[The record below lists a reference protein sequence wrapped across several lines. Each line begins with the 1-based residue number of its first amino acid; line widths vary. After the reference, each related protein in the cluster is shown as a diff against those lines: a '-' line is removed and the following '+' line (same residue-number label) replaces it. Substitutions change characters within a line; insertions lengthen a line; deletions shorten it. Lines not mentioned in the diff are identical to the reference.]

1 MTSKIRI
8 KLLITMLAIGLIAA
22 LPISFISIQ
31 SLIDSSKKQAKDFG
45 QQSASY
51 NSKIIGTWITEKSD
65 VLIGL
70 KKQIEGMND
79 SAEIINLMKLYS
91 DSNKDFISI
100 FIGMEDNVMLDA
112 YGWQPP
118 DNYVVVERPWYRGAI
133 DQSSYVTT
141 SVYCDANKQKN
152 VTAVATRADALG
164 KRGVLAANIYVD
176 YIVDI
181 IEDIKFGENGFAVL
195 VDEDYQ
201 VITGVKS
208 AAKSKLFTKIIDL
221 MLENERALPNLG
233 VRELTSDG
241 VDYIVTYSNID
252 NIDWKLVLVSP
263 MADFIRDSK
272 SMQNQL
278 LLIILFIIIL
288 IMLIDYYISF
298 TISKPIEDMVSAV
311 SGIARGDFDK
321 PVSIQSNDEIGDLS
335 KEIEKMRNNLK
346 KIFESL
352 RYESKIVSMN
362 SKNLEEH
369 LSETYQGTTRFM
381 LMLSH
386 DIKTPITLIK
396 GYSKALS
403 TNMVDPD
410 KTREYIEKI
419 QYRSEQIENIVTD
432 TLDNTYEV
440 SNISVNLK
448 EISVVDYINMV
459 RYNAENYISNQLRRY
474 DEDIDQN
481 LLATSQCLAIDL
493 TKIQRVVNNIMS
505 NAVKFSEE
513 NSPITLVMKCDGD
526 RLLTYFQDRGI
537 GIKVEDKEKIF
548 NMFYKTDSGKK
559 GYGLGLY
566 INKAIVEAHDGMIYF
581 KSEYKRGTA
590 CGYYLKLLDSDC
602 KKS

>member
-22 LPISFISIQ
+22 IPISFISIQ

-65 VLIGL
+65 VLIAL
-70 KKQIEGMND
+70 KKQIQDMRNQSD
-79 SAEIINLMKLYS
+79 IINLMKLYS

-112 YGWQPP
+112 YNWQPP
-118 DNYVVVERPWYRGAI
+118 PNYKVVDRPWYRGAI
-133 DQSSYVTT
+133 DKASYVTT

-164 KRGVLAANIYVD
+164 KQGVLAANIYVD
-176 YIVDI
+176 YIVEI

-208 AAKSKLFTKIIDL
+208 ATKSKLFTKIIDL
-221 MLENERALPNLG
+221 MLENERALANLG
-233 VRELTSDG
+233 VRELTIDD
-241 VDYIVTYSNID
+241 VDYIVTYSNIE
-252 NIDWKLVLVSP
+252 NIDWKLVLISP

-272 SMQNQL
+272 LMQNQL
-278 LLIILFIIIL
+278 ILIILFIVIL

-369 LSETYQGTTRFM
+369 LSETYRGTTRFM

-403 TNMVDPD
+403 TNMVDPE

-440 SNISVNLK
+440 ANITVNLK
-448 EISVVDYINMV
+448 ELSVVDYINMV

-474 DEDIDQN
+474 DEDIDQS
-481 LLATSQCLAIDL
+481 LLTTSQCLAIDL

-513 NSPITLVMKCDGD
+513 DSPITLVIKRDGD

-581 KSEYKRGTA
+581 KSEFKRGTA
-590 CGYYLKLLDSDC
+590 CGYYLNLSTRK
-602 KKS
+602 